1 MDALPSQPAN
11 AVVLH
16 GSEAI
21 VLQQC
26 CSNRNVWQEGRTSG
40 GPGKIA
46 ASRERYT
53 ICTTVQAETREEG
66 LPATEDEGMPA
77 LADSDAEEEPPLL
90 SVDMEPP
97 APPVQME
104 PPPPPANTP

>member
-1 MDALPSQPAN
+1 ML
-11 AVVLH
+11 
-16 GSEAI
+16 
-21 VLQQC
+21 LQQE
-26 CSNRNVWQEGRTSG
+26 RMAGRAQQWRSG
-40 GPGKIA
+40 KKFA

-90 SVDMEPP
+90 SVGMEPP